1 MDHRNV
7 AKSNLNYLSE
17 QTVRVNKENGAAYKI
32 YKMKGKGK
40 TPTFEPLP
48 YIFYCQ
54 AQGPLSTPGLSYTQ
68 QQFPQYENII

>member
-1 MDHRNV
+1 MLQNQTWIIC
-7 AKSNLNYLSE
+7 LNKQL
-17 QTVRVNKENGAAYKI
+17 VNKENGAVYKL

-54 AQGPLSTPGLSYTQ
+54 AQGPLSTPGLSYK
-68 QQFPQYENII
+68 QFPQYEDII